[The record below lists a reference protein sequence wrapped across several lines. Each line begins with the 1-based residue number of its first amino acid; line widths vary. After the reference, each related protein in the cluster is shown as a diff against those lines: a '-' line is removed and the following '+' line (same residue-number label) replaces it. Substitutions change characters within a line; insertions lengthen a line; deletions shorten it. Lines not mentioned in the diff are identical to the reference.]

1 MSSAFEFEIGNRVA
15 GHCSALQLMLLSLYE
30 NILSL
35 LLPLLLCA
43 LSSADGAVLP
53 ADIKKP
59 RRPSGRECTLFSAT
73 FRVIQQHTGIH
84 QRAMH
89 AGCKHH

>member
-53 ADIKKP
+53 ADIKKTQ
-59 RRPSGRECTLFSAT
+59 ETE
-73 FRVIQQHTGIH
+73 
-84 QRAMH
+84 RARMYSILRYL
-89 AGCKHH
+89 